1 MHDGFLGFW
10 QKWRCMRIGETI
22 MISIPLKR
30 DYIRRRKANKG
41 GWLKKNWNNWKK
53 LGKEWKQRKGV

>member
-1 MHDGFLGFW
+1 
-10 QKWRCMRIGETI
+10 MRIGETI
-22 MISIPLKR
+22 MISILLKR